1 MCGIAGYIGDS
12 PQNAEPIVARMT
24 DCLARRGPD
33 ASGMEKWPHAV
44 LGHRRLSIFDLSS
57 AGLQPM
63 LSPDRSIGVVFNG
76 AIYNFP
82 SLRSELE
89 QLGYRFLSQ
98 TDTEVILHG
107 YDAWGVDRLV
117 SKLRGMFAIGIWD
130 NRTEKLIL
138 VRDRLG
144 VKPLIYASDGSRV
157 AFASTVRAVAA
168 SGLAGGIDAGSMA
181 EFLEFGFITDGRTVY
196 EDVHKVPAATI
207 IEFSKGHESRRTYW
221 QSDEARDDSKISF
234 EEAVDQAESIFLEAV
249 KLRLKADVPVGALL
263 SSGVDSSLVC
273 WAIAKLGGNIRA
285 FTVGTPGDPFDES
298 ADAVATA
305 HDLGIEHSTI
315 NLSAD
320 DWPDLN
326 ELVDAY
332 GEPFACASAL
342 GMIRV
347 SRAIRPSATV
357 LLTGDGG
364 DDCFLG
370 YPEHKN
376 FYLAQRLARRL
387 PSGLA
392 GLWKSGGHR
401 SPLPFSLQRAAHFLD
416 YATGGVGAVTRMHDG
431 LDYYKRDGLLGPR
444 LADCRIDQHSI
455 PPSIESARNLLRD
468 FLNYDRDTRF
478 TGEYLTKV
486 DGGAMYFALEA
497 RSPFLDQELW
507 NFARSLPYSLRLH
520 NGTLKAVLRAMAAR
534 HLGPRVATG
543 KKRGFGIPVNRWL
556 SAKWKQP
563 MLDVLEKSRLEEQGW
578 INADAVARCLRES
591 AESGQ
596 VPNQIWYIY
605 VLESWLRHESAAKR
619 NYSELLESRSS

>member
-1 MCGIAGYIGDS
+1 MCGIAGYIGDA
-12 PQNAEPIVARMT
+12 PDRAEPIVARMT

-33 ASGMEKWPHAV
+33 AFGLEKWPRAV
-44 LGHRRLSIFDLSS
+44 LGHRRLSIFDLSA

-82 SLRSELE
+82 SVRSELE

-98 TDTEVILHG
+98 TDTEVIVHG
-107 YDAWGVDRLV
+107 YDAWGIDRLV

-130 NRTEKLIL
+130 NRTAKLIL
-138 VRDRLG
+138 IRDRLG
-144 VKPLIYASDGSRV
+144 VKPLIYASNGTNV
-157 AFASTVRAVAA
+157 AFASTVRAVAS
-168 SGLAGGIDAGSMA
+168 SGLAGGIDAGSIA
-181 EFLEFGFITDGRTVY
+181 EFLEFGFITDSRTVY
-196 EDVHKVPAATI
+196 ENVHKVPAATI
-207 IEFSKGHESRRTYW
+207 IEFSNGHETRRTYW
-221 QSDEARDDSKISF
+221 HSNDACDSSSISF
-234 EEAVDQAESIFLEAV
+234 EEAVDQAESIFLDAV

-263 SSGVDSSLVC
+263 SGGVDSSLVC

-285 FTVGTPGDPFDES
+285 FTIGTPGDPHDET

-305 HDLGIEHSTI
+305 RDLGIEHSTI
-315 NLSAD
+315 NLSTD
-320 DWPDLN
+320 DLPDLN

-347 SRAIRPSATV
+347 SRAIRPVATV

-376 FYLAQRLARRL
+376 FYLAQKVARRL

-392 GLWKSGGHR
+392 RLWKSRGHR

-416 YATGGVGAVTRMHDG
+416 YATGGLGAVTRMHDG
-431 LDYYKRDGLLGPR
+431 LHYYKRHGLLGPR
-444 LADCRIDQHSI
+444 MANCQIDQHSI
-455 PPSIESARNLLRD
+455 PPGIESARNLLRD
-468 FLNYDRDTRF
+468 FLNYDRYTRF

-507 NFARSLPYSLRLH
+507 NFAQSLPYSIRLQ
-520 NGTLKAVLRAMAAR
+520 NGTLKAVLRTMAAR

-556 SAKWKQP
+556 STKWKQP
-563 MLDVLEKSRLEEQGW
+563 MLDVLSKARLEEQGW
-578 INADAVARCLRES
+578 VSADAVARCLRQT
-591 AESGQ
+591 AETGH
-596 VPNQIWYIY
+596 VPNQLWYIY
-605 VLESWLRHESAAKR
+605 VLESWLRHESAMQSQTSR
-619 NYSELLESRSS
+619 MYSLT

>member
-12 PQNAEPIVARMT
+12 PERAEPIVAAMT

-33 ASGMEKWPHAV
+33 ASGIEKWPRAV
-44 LGHRRLSIFDLSS
+44 LGHRRLSIFDLSD

-63 LSPDRSIGVVFNG
+63 LSPDRSLGVVFNG

-82 SLRSELE
+82 SLRVELE

-98 TDTEVILHG
+98 TDTEVIVHG

-130 NRTEKLIL
+130 NRAEKLIL
-138 VRDRLG
+138 IRDRLG
-144 VKPLIYASDGSRV
+144 VKPLIYASDGQRI
-157 AFASTVRAVAA
+157 AFASTVRAVAS
-168 SGLAGGIDAGSMA
+168 SGLAGGIDGGSIA
-181 EFLEFGFITDGRTVY
+181 EFLEFGFITDSRTVY
-196 EDVHKVPAATI
+196 ENVHKLPAATI
-207 IEFSKGHESRRTYW
+207 IEFSNGHENRRTYW
-221 QSDEARDDSKISF
+221 ESAQAREDGKISF
-234 EEAVDQAESIFLEAV
+234 EEAVDQAESIFLDAV

-263 SSGVDSSLVC
+263 SGGVDSSLVC
-273 WAIAKLGGNIRA
+273 WAIAKLGGDIRA
-285 FTVGTPGDPFDES
+285 FTIGTPGDPYDET

-305 HDLGIEHSTI
+305 RQLGIEHSTI
-315 NLSAD
+315 NLSAG

-342 GMIRV
+342 GIIRV

-376 FYLAQRLARRL
+376 FYLAQRVARRL

-416 YATGGVGAVTRMHDG
+416 YATGGLGAVTRMHDG
-431 LDYYKRDGLLGPR
+431 LHYYKRNGLLGPR
-444 LADCRIDQHSI
+444 LADCDIDQHSI
-455 PPSIESARNLLRD
+455 LPTIESARHLLRD

-507 NFARSLPYSLRLH
+507 NFAQSLPYSLRLQ
-520 NGTLKAVLRAMAAR
+520 NGNLKAVLRALAAR

-563 MLDVLEKSRLEEQGW
+563 MLDVLSKSRLDEQGW
-578 INADAVARCLRES
+578 ISADAVARSLRET
-591 AESGQ
+591 AERGH

-605 VLESWLRHESAAKR
+605 VLESWLRHESAMKSQTSSM
-619 NYSELLESRSS
+619 YSLT

>member
-1 MCGIAGYIGDS
+1 MCGIAGYIGDPS
-12 PQNAEPIVARMT
+12 DRAEPIVAAMT

-33 ASGMEKWPHAV
+33 ASGMEKWPRAV

-82 SLRSELE
+82 SLRTELE
-89 QLGYRFLSQ
+89 QLGYSFRSQ
-98 TDTEVILHG
+98 TDTEVIVHG
-107 YDAWGVDRLV
+107 YDAWGADRLV

-130 NRTEKLIL
+130 NRAGKLTLI
-138 VRDRLG
+138 RDRLG
-144 VKPLIYASDGSRV
+144 VKPLVYASDGARV

-168 SGLAGGIDAGSMA
+168 SGLAGGVDGRSIA
-181 EFLEFGFITDGRTVY
+181 EFLEFGFITDARTVY
-196 EDVHKVPAATI
+196 ENVHKVPAATI
-207 IEFSKGHESRRTYW
+207 IEFSNGHQTSRTYW
-221 QSDEARDDSKISF
+221 QSAEARNDTGISF
-234 EEAVDQAESIFLEAV
+234 EEAVDQAESIFLDAV

-263 SSGVDSSLVC
+263 SGGVDSSLVC
-273 WAIAKLGGNIRA
+273 WAIAKLGGNIRS
-285 FTVGTPGDPFDES
+285 FTIGTPGDPFDET

-305 HDLGIEHSTI
+305 RDLGIEHTVI

-347 SRAIRPSATV
+347 SEAIRPSATV

-370 YPEHKN
+370 YPEHKK
-376 FYLAQRLARRL
+376 FYLAQRVARRL
-387 PSGLA
+387 PSALA
-392 GLWKSGGHR
+392 GFWKSGSHR
-401 SPLPFSLQRAAHFLD
+401 KQLPFGMHRAAHFLD
-416 YATGGVGAVTRMHDG
+416 YATGGLGALTRMHPG
-431 LDYYKRDGLLGPR
+431 LDYYRENGLLGPR
-444 LADCRIDQHSI
+444 LADCEIDQHSI
-455 PPSIESARNLLRD
+455 PPGIESARNLLRE
-468 FLNYDRDTRF
+468 FLLYDRDTRF

-486 DGGAMYFALEA
+486 DGGAMYYALEA

-507 NFARSLPYSLRLH
+507 NFAQSLPYEIRLQ

-563 MLDVLEKSRLEEQGW
+563 MLDVLPKALLHEQGW
-578 INADAVARCLRES
+578 VSADAVARCLHKT
-591 AESGQ
+591 AAQGH
-596 VPNQIWYIY
+596 VPNQLWYIY
-605 VLESWLRHESAAKR
+605 VLESWLRHETAMQHPTSR
-619 NYSELLESRSS
+619 MYSLT